1 MCLSMGSK
9 PKVQASSNT
18 SEDPIKTAYDIPSE
32 LTEREALKK
41 KKKKGPKSLIRPDG
55 GPGMGQPTGTSFG
68 LGSSYGGT
76 QGVSGNPYA

>member
-1 MCLSMGSK
+1 MCISSGPAIPQPRDTSK
-9 PKVQASSNT
+9 
-18 SEDPIKTAYDIPSE
+18 EPIKTAYDIPPE

-41 KKKKGPKSLIRPDG
+41 KKKKGPKSLIQPDG

-76 QGVSGNPYA
+76 QGVSGNPNA